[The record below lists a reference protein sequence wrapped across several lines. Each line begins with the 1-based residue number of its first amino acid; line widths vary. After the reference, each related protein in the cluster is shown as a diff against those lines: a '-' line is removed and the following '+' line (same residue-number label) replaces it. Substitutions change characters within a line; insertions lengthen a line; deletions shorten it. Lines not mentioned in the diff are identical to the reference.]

1 MLLALALLGILPAAF
16 VFGESMFD
24 DSDKDEDTHEHT
36 YGAFEAK
43 SEDVGDLDSQAVSPI
58 DEDMQDSDA
67 DASEMVSDGTETDIE
82 KFAVGDDKLTVHL
95 TGDGSGEFIVESL
108 QDADGAPIG
117 VSLSYLDDD
126 AETTFNFI
134 GLDEVP
140 ASDITIGVTSQ
151 ETGDE
156 ALYLLADLGDF
167 GAIDPND
174 PDEQAVANPST
185 DPDETVL
192 APSDPDEAGIPGGE
206 SDDDVVL
213 TPNVDEGDIQPDVV
227 DHLMSSDDTPLV
239 LNDSP
244 FEGGTDAAIVA
255 DGGRPSI
262 ETASTLHRV
271 TGTDGADIV
280 ALGDDAAIVE
290 AGAGDDQLYAGDGTA
305 ILSGGDGN
313 DTLVGGNDTGS
324 DYLLDGGLGDD
335 TLVGGDAAE
344 LLIGGAGAD
353 ILSGGAG
360 DDTLVLDAFD
370 AAEGGAG
377 VDTFWVYEA
386 SENGADVAQISD
398 FEQGVD
404 ILRVS
409 MPATSDLGEDT
420 SV

>member
-1 MLLALALLGILPAAF
+1 
-16 VFGESMFD
+16 
-24 DSDKDEDTHEHT
+24 
-36 YGAFEAK
+36 
-43 SEDVGDLDSQAVSPI
+43 
-58 DEDMQDSDA
+58 
-67 DASEMVSDGTETDIE
+67 
-82 KFAVGDDKLTVHL
+82 
-95 TGDGSGEFIVESL
+95 
-108 QDADGAPIG
+108 
-117 VSLSYLDDD
+117 
-126 AETTFNFI
+126 
-134 GLDEVP
+134 
-140 ASDITIGVTSQ
+140 
-151 ETGDE
+151 
-156 ALYLLADLGDF
+156 
-167 GAIDPND
+167 
-174 PDEQAVANPST
+174 
-185 DPDETVL
+185 
-192 APSDPDEAGIPGGE
+192 
-206 SDDDVVL
+206 
-213 TPNVDEGDIQPDVV
+213 
-227 DHLMSSDDTPLV
+227 V

-244 FEGGTDAAIVA
+244 FEGGTDAAIVV
-255 DGGRPSI
+255 DGGRLSI

-353 ILSGGAG
+353 TLSGGAG

-370 AAEGGAG
+370 TAEGGAG

-386 SENGADVAQISD
+386 SESGADVAQISD

-420 SV
+420 VVQVTLADDGESSQVSINGDMVAFLHGASNVLAGDIVVDFTA